1 MSIALQ
7 MQVEAL
13 RAEVGELVRQI
24 NEGLTKHS
32 ESKFAELNGEITEL
46 KAKYHMLNA
55 RLAKK
60 VD

>member
-13 RAEVGELVRQI
+13 RAEVGALVQQV